1 VNRTVAFADAE
12 ALGIDRAVREAVRL
26 AGGLDRLITASST
39 VLVKPNLWAALP
51 SGTGST
57 TDSRV
62 TEAVTRLVLE
72 HGPRRVLI
80 GEGCGAGYDGH
91 SHSTEEAFRL
101 SGTRDVADKLGV
113 ELRNLNQDAFA
124 EVEIPESLVMSR
136 VKIARTALESD
147 VIIGVPVLTTHV
159 RTHVTLSLKNM
170 KGVIP
175 GEEKRKTHRLGLD
188 QAIVDLN
195 RIVRPHF
202 VVLDAVV
209 GMQGLWSYPED
220 CVKLA
225 LVAAGRH
232 ALSVDI
238 AGAWLMRIDPHEV
251 LHLRHMA
258 EMEGTTTAIENVR
271 LAGEPLE
278 ARRRTFKTG
287 FDVFSE
293 RFPGVTIIR
302 GESACTGCTSELVT
316 ALRHLD
322 QAGYSPE
329 MAGLHVVI
337 GEVESVDAAGRLAR
351 LGKCTR
357 SHAGKGVHAAGCP
370 PREDEVIRVL
380 CEACGA
386 DVARVLEVRDRSRRE
401 AWEAT
406 RAALE
411 S

>member
-1 VNRTVAFADAE
+1 VNRTVAFEDAE
-12 ALGIDRAVREAVRL
+12 RLGIDGAVRETVRL
-26 AGGLDRLITASST
+26 AGGLDSLVTPSST

-72 HGPRRVLI
+72 HGPRRVVI
-80 GEGCGAGYDGH
+80 GEGCGAGYDGQ

-101 SGTRDVADKLGV
+101 SGTRDVADRLGV

-124 EVEIPESLVMSR
+124 EVEIPDALVMSR
-136 VKIARTALESD
+136 VRIARTALESD
-147 VIIGVPVLTTHV
+147 VIIGVPVLKTHI

-188 QAIVDLN
+188 QAIADLN
-195 RIVRPHF
+195 RVVRPHF

-220 CVKLA
+220 CMKVG
-225 LVAAGRH
+225 LVAAGAD

-238 AGAWLMRIDPHEV
+238 AGAFLMRIDPHEV
-251 LHLRHMA
+251 LHLRYIA
-258 EMEGTTTAIENVR
+258 EMEGTTTAIENVH
-271 LAGEPLE
+271 LAGEPLDTH
-278 ARRRTFKTG
+278 RRRFKTG

-337 GEVESVDAAGRLAR
+337 GEVDNVEVVPRLAL

-357 SHAGKGVHAAGCP
+357 NHAGSGVQAAGCP
-370 PREDEVIRVL
+370 PREDEVIRVI
-380 CEACGA
+380 CQACGA